1 MGLSILAKLGMDSS
15 EFKKG
20 LGNAS
25 RETSSFGKKITSAIT
40 SATKIAGAALAGM
53 AIKGT
58 MDMVQFQKGISEV
71 FTLLPGISK
80 GAMGEME
87 KDVRELA
94 QTMGL
99 DLNDAV
105 KSLYQAISAGVDPGN
120 AIDFLKTSAKTAIG
134 GIASLEDTVG
144 ALTTV
149 INGYGMSMKEASRV
163 SDVLFSVV
171 KNGVTNMTE
180 LGQNIGKVTP
190 IAASLGVTIEEVGA
204 MFAVLTKQM
213 GSGKTAEAGTAIRS
227 MLAELAKEGM
237 KANKNFKELGKGGFK
252 EFIANGGQVGE
263 ALMLMKENAE
273 ASGKS
278 LMDLFR
284 GVEAGNGA
292 LMLVT
297 NSGKELSQQLKNVQG
312 DAGATEVAFG
322 TMEKT
327 VSRQFDKLFS
337 NLKEMGLKI
346 GEAFLPVLNDL
357 IPRMSAGMK
366 DFAPKVAEV
375 ARTFASVTSSI
386 IELAPAI
393 GKVIVGMAAYTIGVK
408 ASAVATALL
417 GKSVRSL
424 APHMLV
430 LWGAFE
436 LGKVLG
442 DGLAKTWKHLNG
454 TMQEE
459 WDNQRLV
466 EINKETGK
474 IIDRMTTLDEKII
487 ELKKSLGLIKID
499 NPMKDL
505 EKLDLRD
512 QVEALREMANINKDG
527 GKAQEIGIQ
536 RLKDELEVQIEIFD
550 AMQRQGKS
558 LNAMA
563 KQGQNLIELREK
575 IKKAE
580 FASLRHMEEGRN
592 LAQKIVDTERER
604 IAEIEKRNAAEAD
617 AEAKRNKAYAMSLQF
632 EDDMAK
638 AIKATREEVALSKTE
653 AGKIVL
659 LGRER
664 RDLEQAKLDLINK
677 VNKAQKLS
685 IEDANKLRNIEGDIL
700 NNKQATL
707 DIIKNSL
714 KQARTDELTAI
725 KDVVAELQNALD
737 VEDKRAKAAQANVDA
752 KEAEVQALRDNLK
765 DAQKDLEEFEKFFNK
780 DFKGDL
786 KIDKG
791 ELREEF
797 KALKEA
803 GELPEGVRTMKDFE
817 DLTRKR
823 ASEALKRRNEII
835 EEGKLAKAQAD
846 ALRAEED
853 RIKMTPEEKQ
863 KIEDDIAQKKLD
875 EIKLENDLE
884 EEKKKTVKEW
894 KEEREE
900 WEKILKD
907 LHKVNVLPEFDANI
921 VEAIATQAENLKTLD
936 HNVAGLVG
944 RNGSISVDLDL
955 DDSDINK
962 ETTQV
967 AILETLEG
975 KFVNQ

>member
-237 KANKNFKELGKGGFK
+237 KANTNFKELGKGGFK

-297 NSGKELSQQLKNVQG
+297 GSGKELSEQLQNIQG
-312 DAGATEVAFG
+312 DAGATETAFA
-322 TMEKT
+322 TMEQT
-327 VSRQFDKLFS
+327 VSRQIDKLLS
-337 NLKEMGLKI
+337 NFKEMGLQI
-346 GEAFLPVLNDL
+346 GEAFLPVLIDIL
-357 IPRMSAGMK
+357 PKMAEGFKGM
-366 DFAPKVAEV
+366 
-375 ARTFASVTSSI
+375 
-386 IELAPAI
+386 APALASI
-393 GKVIVGMAAYTIGVK
+393 GAAFADVMLFVGSFGKEIASSVGFMIKFALVAKTMMIVV
-408 ASAVATALL
+408 
-417 GKSVRSL
+417 
-424 APHMLV
+424 
-430 LWGAFE
+430 
-436 LGKVLG
+436 
-442 DGLAKTWKHLNG
+442 GLAKGLRTLVVALNATKVAQVG
-454 TMQEE
+454 VNTAMAANPIGLVVGAVALLVTGIMELINANDKLAEE
-459 WDNQRLV
+459 QKKRAKEWRDGILGEIDKFAQNAKDATEEAKELAKAFADLKAPKLGEFELPLEETRDLVKENEKLLSSYENQRKSRARAITRYGE
-466 EINKETGK
+466 EIKALEAKQRTEEHTGR
-474 IIDRMTTLDEKII
+474 I
-487 ELKKSLGLIKID
+487 
-499 NPMKDL
+499 
-505 EKLDLRD
+505 
-512 QVEALREMANINKDG
+512 
-527 GKAQEIGIQ
+527 
-536 RLKDELEVQIEIFD
+536 IFD
-550 AMQRQGKS
+550 NIETEKTYQILLRGRAIAIRDALKAN
-558 LNAMA
+558 LDIA
-563 KQGQNLIELREK
+563 KQKLKLVDLGEREK
-575 IKKAE
+575 FLAE
-580 FASLRHMEEGRN
+580 QQVTIH
-592 LAQKIVDTERER
+592 Q
-604 IAEIEKRNAAEAD
+604 
-617 AEAKRNKAYAMSLQF
+617 
-632 EDDMAK
+632 DMAK

-907 LHKVNVLPEFDANI
+907 LQKVNVLPEFDANI